1 MSPMEATTRGRKN
14 SSGDKFSFPSIN
26 PIPTQ
31 DSDQFEF
38 GCITPGSPN
47 SPADHLFSN
56 GKLLPHPF
64 PVIQPPISNLQYSFT
79 RSTSRTS
86 SVSSKD
92 SLMSSRCNSTSSRS
106 SNSSGSCS
114 SANTSARTSIS
125 TDYPAE
131 KKLAVPL
138 DQVRL
143 GGKVGGKC
151 YEKGGQG
158 VLGKKQV
165 VYVNGSSS
173 RRWGLIPA
181 APVVGHGQVSRRRK
195 GGHEIVVKKKVKVR
209 RGGGM
214 GFATRFLR
222 WFVTACKECH
232 AIKPLRAVDDVN
244 ME

>member
-1 MSPMEATTRGRKN
+1 MNPMESTTRRRKN
-14 SSGDKFSFPSIN
+14 SSGDKFSFPSII
-26 PIPTQ
+26 PIPTTQ

-38 GCITPGSPN
+38 GCVTPGSPN

-56 GKLLPHPF
+56 GRLLPHPF
-64 PVIQPPISNLQYSFT
+64 PVLQPPANLHSFT

-114 SANTSARTSIS
+114 TTTSARTSIS
-125 TDYPAE
+125 TDAAE
-131 KKLAVPL
+131 KKSAVPL
-138 DQVRL
+138 DQAKF
-143 GGKVGGKC
+143 GGKVGGSKC
-151 YEKGGQG
+151 HEKSGQG

-165 VYVNGSSS
+165 LYVNGSS

-181 APVVGHGQVSRRRK
+181 APVVSHQVPRRRK
-195 GGHEIVVKKKVKVR
+195 GGEIVVKKKVKVR

-214 GFATRFLR
+214 GFGRRFLR

-232 AIKPLRAVDDVN
+232 AIKPLRGADVN
-244 ME
+244 MELQ